1 MRRRLLLL
9 APCLLPAIPLSATA
23 EPATA
28 QLAMA
33 QPAATQAPAAAPPG
47 LLETVMHRL
56 AEVAHSRATFTE
68 TRTIAALAQPV
79 RSSGRLAYR
88 RPDRMEQITVWP
100 RQEVLQV
107 AAGRLTL
114 TEDQGAPQALDLAEH
129 PAIAGLVEAILGTLA
144 GDLAG
149 LRRAYR
155 VRIAGTPAA
164 WRLTLLPREPALAA
178 LLRQVT
184 IDGAG
189 ASLRRVHS
197 IQANG
202 DESVMHIA
210 PAGSPAG

>member
-1 MRRRLLLL
+1 
-9 APCLLPAIPLSATA
+9 
-23 EPATA
+23 
-28 QLAMA
+28 MA
-33 QPAATQAPAAAPPG
+33 QPAANPVPPAAPAG
-47 LLETVMHRL
+47 LLESVMHRL
-56 AEVAHSRATFTE
+56 AAVPQSRATFTE

-107 AAGRLTL
+107 EAGRLTL

-149 LRRAYR
+149 LRRVYR
-155 VRIAGTPAA
+155 VDIAGTPAA

-178 LLRQVT
+178 LLRRVT

-189 ASLRRVHS
+189 ASLRRVHTV
-197 IQANG
+197 QANG
-202 DESVMHIA
+202 DESVMRIA